1 MAGSTSRTRIG
12 TPARPLPKGGQYFHQ
27 GLRYTTADGLYD
39 NRARIYSPTMMRFL
53 QNDPLGFAAGDANT
67 YRYEGNGPTSGSD
80 PSGLWW
86 GPVGHHWVP
95 FKSLK
100 PYWDRL
106 SESAKDVA
114 ARYYSGPLTEPH
126 G

>member
-27 GLRYTTADGLYD
+27 GLRYTTANGLYD
-39 NRARIYSPTMMRFL
+39 NRARVYSPTMMRFL

-80 PSGLWW
+80 PGGCNHPPREHRIGYGNGTRTSPINRSASTRTG
-86 GPVGHHWVP
+86 
-95 FKSLK
+95 SK
-100 PYWDRL
+100 P
-106 SESAKDVA
+106 
-114 ARYYSGPLTEPH
+114 T
-126 G
+126 